1 MNQGERIRAARKAKG
16 LSLRALGKVVGISH
30 VFVGKIESGERPLP
44 EARREAF
51 SKALDLSGLVA
62 DGARSPADI
71 AADLWRLR
79 DEADALAHRM
89 AAKAVEEQPEGVRT
103 ALEEATSALYLK
115 DMSLEALAHRV
126 LRALS
131 PELYRVLEERGP
143 VAAFHVARCE
153 TPEDL

>member
-1 MNQGERIRAARKAKG
+1 MRQGERIRAARKAKG
-16 LSLRALGKVVGISH
+16 LSTRALGAMVGISH
-30 VFVGKIESGERPLP
+30 VFVGKIENGERPLP
-44 EARREAF
+44 GARREAF
-51 SKALDLSGLVA
+51 AKALDLPGLVA
-62 DGARSPADI
+62 EGARAASDI

-79 DEADALAHRM
+79 DEADALAHRV

-115 DMSLEALAHRV
+115 DMSLESLAYRV

-131 PELYRVLEERGP
+131 PELLRVHEERGP
-143 VAAFHVARCE
+143 KAAFHVARGE